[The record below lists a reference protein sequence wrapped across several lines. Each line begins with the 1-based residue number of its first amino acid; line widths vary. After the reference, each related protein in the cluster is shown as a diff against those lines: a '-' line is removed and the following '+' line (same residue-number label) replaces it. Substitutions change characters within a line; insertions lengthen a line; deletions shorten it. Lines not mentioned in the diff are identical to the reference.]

1 MVGLII
7 GSIIFGIILGP
18 LARLILP
25 GKQDI
30 SLVWTIVAGFLG
42 ALIGGIVADAVGLS
56 DNSDNIDWIRILIQI
71 ICAVIA
77 VAAIAAW
84 QGSRSTTARR

>member
-25 GKQDI
+25 GRQDI

-56 DNSDNIDWIRILIQI
+56 DNDHNIDWIRILIQI

-84 QGSRSTTARR
+84 QGNRSTTARR